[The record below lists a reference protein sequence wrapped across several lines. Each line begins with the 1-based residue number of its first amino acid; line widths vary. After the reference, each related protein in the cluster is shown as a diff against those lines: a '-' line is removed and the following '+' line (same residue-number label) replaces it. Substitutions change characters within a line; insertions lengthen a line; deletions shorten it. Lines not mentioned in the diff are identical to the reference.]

1 MWKLNYIPNVTLF
14 AAHPLLHPIPLL
26 SYYVEMIPNITL
38 NHPPGPVRKL
48 KNPPSRCS
56 LTLFPHFGRTQFRRR
71 RGTQSY
77 VITSLNTHT
86 VDFEELKFAS
96 SNITSLRMMDPK
108 SFELRN
114 AVSDWEEGEKRYN
127 RFFRISPEYVKVS
140 GAICV
145 HCSRVYGNFLPPPP
159 STTDRVDCCPWC
171 GQDFRHSAARNAQ
184 RGRGDYAAHELPAT
198 VRMAA
203 RITDRR
209 VYEDGECRVELVATR
224 SQQKKWITS
233 TGTFLIVLSFHHANL
248 LRKQSTASLVQLSLT
263 RREGGRTFS
272 SKSSSRS
279 RAALRRSALGI
290 QHMALITR
298 GHRARWTRSGS
309 KRCRTKLL
317 LWSHDWAHHSSGSGK
332 WIDREVRLS

>member
-1 MWKLNYIPNVTLF
+1 MNYIPNVTLF

-159 STTDRVDCCPWC
+159 STTDRVDCCP
-171 GQDFRHSAARNAQ
+171 
-184 RGRGDYAAHELPAT
+184 
-198 VRMAA
+198 
-203 RITDRR
+203 
-209 VYEDGECRVELVATR
+209 
-224 SQQKKWITS
+224 
-233 TGTFLIVLSFHHANL
+233 
-248 LRKQSTASLVQLSLT
+248 
-263 RREGGRTFS
+263 
-272 SKSSSRS
+272 
-279 RAALRRSALGI
+279 
-290 QHMALITR
+290 
-298 GHRARWTRSGS
+298 
-309 KRCRTKLL
+309 
-317 LWSHDWAHHSSGSGK
+317 
-332 WIDREVRLS
+332 